1 MNTHDDSTV
10 FWKRKLIYCHMDVHM
25 GCRGGFFCLF
35 FKPCAVSEMLLGLCL
50 NRFWG
55 KRWLNGYFH
64 FLFDFYKF
72 YIFCFLFFIIRF
84 FPPFS
89 FNYTKGYIKTR
100 LKPWIPQIFCHW
112 VCLLI
117 QSASMDPFFAH
128 YQDQDCKK
136 RRQKEHLEGG
146 GHSEKTRNT
155 NGRWTATEDSPHR
168 ARQWFKDQ
176 L

>member
-1 MNTHDDSTV
+1 
-10 FWKRKLIYCHMDVHM
+10 M
-25 GCRGGFFCLF
+25 GESGHIL
-35 FKPCAVSEMLLGLCL
+35 KPCAVSEMLLASFKQDGFGANVGLTGVFTFCFV
-50 NRFWG
+50 FWYI
-55 KRWLNGYFH
+55 LS
-64 FLFDFYKF
+64 FLFCFF
-72 YIFCFLFFIIRF
+72 PFINFFLF
-84 FPPFS
+84 PSTTPKATS
-89 FNYTKGYIKTR
+89 NTR

-136 RRQKEHLEGG
+136 RRQKEHLEGS
-146 GHSEKTRNT
+146 GHSEKTRNIDS
-155 NGRWTATEDSPHR
+155 RWTATEDGPQR